1 MEFLKEILGEELYSQ
16 TKEKVDSYNQE
27 HKDKPMKLVNL
38 SEGNYVSK
46 EKFDSK
52 ETEINTL
59 KTQIDDANKEIQS
72 YKDMDI
78 DSIKESATNW
88 ETKYNDLV
96 KEQKEAKE
104 KSIREERTSAFFNDV
119 KFASESARAGVIAQ
133 FNAKDFKYDEET
145 GKFQG
150 ASEWLEEL
158 KTKDTG
164 AFLSDVANPKFTTN
178 PTAPTVDGS
187 LDSIMNAMGL
197 SEEKT
202 K

>member
-16 TKEKVDSYNQE
+16 TKEKVDSYNNE
-27 HKDKPMKLVNL
+27 HKDKPVKLVNL

-52 ETEINTL
+52 ETELTNL
-59 KTQIDDANKEIQS
+59 KTQIEDANNEIQS

-78 DSIKESATNW
+78 DSIKKSAADW

-96 KEQKEAKE
+96 KAQDDAKKE
-104 KSIREERTSAFFNDV
+104 SIRAERTNAFFNDV
-119 KFASESARAGVIAQ
+119 KFASESAKAGVIAE
-133 FNAKDFKYDEET
+133 FNKKDFKYDEESN
-145 GKFQG
+145 KFLG
-150 ASEWLEEL
+150 ASEWLEDL

-178 PTAPTVDGS
+178 PTAPNNGGS
-187 LDSIMNAMGL
+187 MDDILEAMGL
-197 SEEKT
+197 SEDK